1 MRKIFIDC
9 GAYNGN
15 SVRKF
20 SSSFNDFEIFSFE
33 PNSLLAHHHKNL
45 KSTLIQSAVW
55 IKNEFVDFYIDEK
68 DFDGSSVYS
77 HKINIV
83 GNKKIKV
90 PAVDFS
96 QWVRKEFQKND
107 FIVLKMDIEGA
118 EYEVLTKMIKDG
130 TIEYINELFIE
141 FHWDRIG
148 LDKKN
153 HDELIRA
160 LMDKNIPTHNW
171 DAISNRGNEIQYLK
185 EKYKTKINCINISII
200 AYGPNQINGPN
211 IWLQRILPKL
221 AQRGVSAHVIFIM
234 NSDKPCMILN
244 TLQSNNIKCTS
255 ISKEKSTEF
264 CIRKLLK
271 LLQEDQPDIFI
282 PNLSVPAYFAAKWI
296 QDAGIPSIGVIRSD
310 DNFHHELIETFAHKD
325 SEFKLAAFVCKSQYL
340 AKLVLE
346 KEFNK
351 NSVLI
356 CPSGTPIP
364 ENVAT
369 PPTNKLKIIYTGRL
383 IQRQKRIFDVIA
395 SCRMISRLVD
405 GVEITFYGEDR
416 EGGNAIS
423 TINNLNKND
432 HIRHGGLLKFEE
444 ILPTLVQHHVFILLS
459 DYEGMSTSLMEAMA
473 CGLVPICTRT
483 RSGSTEI
490 IQHNQN
496 GLLVENRE
504 EDFLN
509 AVLRLKTEKGL
520 WERLSK
526 GARATIENKY
536 AIDIC
541 ADKWTNFLNELL
553 KKKSVQKQSIKLP
566 ELHEIILPPVKQT
579 DNGMCREDKRIPRI
593 YQPAVSQSPL
603 HDNFLNPRIFP
614 GFADLYIVRSA
625 IKNSLDKHLHLF
637 HGTLLDVGCGQMP
650 YKNHILKMSPNI
662 KRYIGLDFSH
672 GKYADIK
679 QPDITW
685 DGKTIPLDS
694 ASVDCCLATEV
705 LEHCHQP
712 MTVLKEIRRV
722 LKPDGVFFFTSPF
735 IWPLHDTPHDH
746 YRYTPFSLKLLLNEA
761 GFEDVQINAMGG
773 WDASLAQ
780 MIGLWLK
787 RAPMTDDIRQQMSQK
802 LFPFFK
808 QLVELDNHASQQQH
822 ADNTISPG
830 WSGIAYTP
838 LKTVTNSTDI
848 ISEPSHQKICIVR
861 HEHFAYSQTFIEDHI
876 AYISQNTSVIHGESF
891 PMFDQNKKCIL
902 SQKYIKPTTDYQ
914 YNVSKKIYTDA
925 FQYYLNDN
933 KFDVILSEFGTVA
946 AKIYKACEKSG
957 IPYVV
962 HFHGYDATA
971 TPTLQAY
978 KHEYSDI
985 FKSAAALIVVS
996 KAMRDKLISI
1006 GAPINKVFL
1015 NPYGVDVQR
1024 DDLASPESSKPI
1036 FLAVGRFVEKKAP
1049 HITIQAFEKT
1059 AKSIPNSRLVMVGD
1073 GPLLKACQE
1082 LAKKLNIQ
1090 NQVQFAGVQTRRS
1103 VAKLLRLSRAFLQH
1117 SVTAANGDTE
1127 GLPLA
1132 ILEAGAAGLPVIST
1146 RHAGIPDAVIEGE
1159 NGLLVDEGDVQKMSE
1174 AIFQLAINPN
1184 LAGWM
1189 GKNYHRRVVEH
1200 FSRET
1205 SIQGLRTIL
1214 RSAADSRHNPTS
1226 TPNHIRSDVSE
1237 PPTTRHF
1244 AESSN
1249 NLRYCPICQQTSQ
1262 AFVDFGRPVR
1272 KNAMCPQCGSLERH
1286 RFIWKYLQEKTN
1298 LFQQPDTQTLHFA
1311 PEPCLEINFRR
1322 LFANQYITADLYD
1335 KKADIQADITD
1346 INFSSE
1352 SFSFIYCSH
1361 VLEHVPNDRKAMQ
1374 EIYRILKLNGLAV
1387 IMVPI
1392 KGEITDEDFSITNPS
1407 ERQKRYGQEDHV
1419 RYYGMDIVDRLREA
1433 GFKVEH
1439 IEPQD
1444 VFAHKDIAHMSLG
1457 GEKLLLCR
1465 K

>member
-1 MRKIFIDC
+1 MKMPAKQTPLVSVIVQTFQHELYIKECLDSILAQITNFTFEIIIGEDESSDGTRKICIEYATQYPSIIRLFLRSRENVIYIDDVPTGRHNLIENIKATKGKYIAICEGDDYWTDKNKLQKQVNFLEKNSNFSSCCHETITLFENGNTGKIYGQDIHNIITAENTINTSSPFHTSSFIFKKECLPDAIPSWIYKVFSGDMALFSIISKRGPIGKISEIMSVYRKHSAGLTELKNLKDNFHQNRILLINYLNEYHDFKYQQKASDVIAYHNRQINHTNNDFCLDKTDQKKSILNIFHNNAHFEFNKISTPPTMLNHSEIQLLYWLSKNTYSSRGALVELGSWLGGSTIAFAKGLCENSNVNFKKLYSYDNFIWTSWYDRYNLDIKKSVGESFLDVFLENIKQYREIIDVKHGDVCKIGWNGTPIELIFIDIMKSQDTARC
-9 GAYNGN
+9 VAYN
-15 SVRKF
+15 F
-20 SSSFNDFEIFSFE
+20 F
-33 PNSLLAHHHKNL
+33 PSL
-45 KSTLIQSAVW
+45 
-55 IKNEFVDFYIDEK
+55 
-68 DFDGSSVYS
+68 
-77 HKINIV
+77 
-83 GNKKIKV
+83 
-90 PAVDFS
+90 
-96 QWVRKEFQKND
+96 
-107 FIVLKMDIEGA
+107 
-118 EYEVLTKMIKDG
+118 
-130 TIEYINELFIE
+130 
-141 FHWDRIG
+141 
-148 LDKKN
+148 
-153 HDELIRA
+153 
-160 LMDKNIPTHNW
+160 IP
-171 DAISNRGNEIQYLK
+171 E
-185 EKYKTKINCINISII
+185 ISII
-200 AYGPNQINGPN
+200 VHQDFKHFHEFWIHLMMYRLRSHFTPIINLQNAPTVVFKYIKLLTNADIENACAFNTFTTKEIDLAFQYSLNISHGSNQIFIDEIKQAHNN
-211 IWLQRILPKL
+211 ALKFCKCITKENLPKHASKPNEIIHMNDKFL
-221 AQRGVSAHVIFIM
+221 DISFSADFCDLHVIR
-234 NSDKPCMILN
+234 KA
-244 TLQSNNIKCTS
+244 IK
-255 ISKEKSTEF
+255 
-264 CIRKLLK
+264 
-271 LLQEDQPDIFI
+271 D
-282 PNLSVPAYFAAKWI
+282 
-296 QDAGIPSIGVIRSD
+296 
-310 DNFHHELIETFAHKD
+310 
-325 SEFKLAAFVCKSQYL
+325 
-340 AKLVLE
+340 
-346 KEFNK
+346 
-351 NSVLI
+351 
-356 CPSGTPIP
+356 
-364 ENVAT
+364 
-369 PPTNKLKIIYTGRL
+369 
-383 IQRQKRIFDVIA
+383 
-395 SCRMISRLVD
+395 
-405 GVEITFYGEDR
+405 
-416 EGGNAIS
+416 
-423 TINNLNKND
+423 NLNK
-432 HIRHGGLLKFEE
+432 
-444 ILPTLVQHHVFILLS
+444 
-459 DYEGMSTSLMEAMA
+459 
-473 CGLVPICTRT
+473 
-483 RSGSTEI
+483 
-490 IQHNQN
+490 
-496 GLLVENRE
+496 
-504 EDFLN
+504 
-509 AVLRLKTEKGL
+509 
-520 WERLSK
+520 
-526 GARATIENKY
+526 
-536 AIDIC
+536 
-541 ADKWTNFLNELL
+541 
-553 KKKSVQKQSIKLP
+553 SIP
-566 ELHEIILPPVKQT
+566 
-579 DNGMCREDKRIPRI
+579 
-593 YQPAVSQSPL
+593 
-603 HDNFLNPRIFP
+603 
-614 GFADLYIVRSA
+614 
-625 IKNSLDKHLHLF
+625 LF
-637 HGTLLDVGCGQMP
+637 HGTLLDIGCGQMP
-650 YKNHILKMSPNI
+650 YKNHILKASPNI
-662 KRYIGLDFSH
+662 KRYIGLDFAH

-679 QPDITW
+679 LPDITW

-1174 AIFQLAINPN
+1174 AIFRLAINPN